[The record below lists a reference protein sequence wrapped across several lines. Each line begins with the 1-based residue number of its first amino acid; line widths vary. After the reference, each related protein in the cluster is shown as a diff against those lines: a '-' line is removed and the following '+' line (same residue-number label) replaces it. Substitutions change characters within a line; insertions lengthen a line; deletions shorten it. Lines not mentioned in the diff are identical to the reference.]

1 MQINGLQQFGSV
13 QSVGALQR
21 TGPAASQSAAPV
33 GAQSADQLDL
43 SAEAQAIGQESA
55 TVLQFGGI
63 RWERVDAIRQSIAAG
78 NYESPEKLSAALDKV
93 LDAFA

>member
-1 MQINGLQQFGSV
+1 MQINGLQQFSSV

-21 TGPAASQSAAPV
+21 TGSAAGQSTPPIGV
-33 GAQSADQLDL
+33 QSADQLDL
-43 SAEAQAIGQESA
+43 SAEAQALGQEPGK
-55 TVLQFGGI
+55 VLQFGGI

-78 NYESPEKLSAALDKV
+78 NYESPEKMSAALDKV